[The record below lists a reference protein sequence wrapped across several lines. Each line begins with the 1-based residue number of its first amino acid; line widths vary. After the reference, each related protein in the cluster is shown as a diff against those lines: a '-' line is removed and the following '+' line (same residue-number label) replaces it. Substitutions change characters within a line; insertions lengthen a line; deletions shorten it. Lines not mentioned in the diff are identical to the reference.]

1 MRPIGRKE
9 KGIMENKVLK
19 KIIIFVTV
27 FMLVFSNCGYT
38 LQALAATDGITLFGF
53 NLFGSGNIDF
63 DAYFLDENGKKQT
76 ENIGD
81 VNSEMTMVLEFTPK
95 TEGYLKTGIIKAV
108 NQSEG
113 EVNFKFDEVFV
124 DDNRNSDLTKA
135 TPADTTLL
143 QSEMTLDLDKIELNP
158 ENSETKEKS
167 KNEIA
172 TDNTAK
178 VTNTVS
184 ETNETMSENVI
195 EENTVVS
202 ENTVSQEN
210 VVKEETVINSS
221 DEENFA
227 DLEVEE
233 EFVDEENA
241 LNEKDE
247 NQVLISNNLAKA
259 TRISDS
265 EIQIENIIESTKVYV
280 NISFKT
286 DEKLNVEDLYK
297 QIKLEFEGT
306 YINTNLEELPISL
319 AEELKVGWKYSK
331 DIEVSSEYTK
341 ISPFKIGETKGTILE
356 NTIIVKR
363 DVKDDNYLPLKQTE
377 ISVEVPTL
385 GEKVPT
391 ELNVKALKL
400 KATNGQDINEVSF
413 SNENW
418 EYDANNNTLNITVEN
433 KDGVFT
439 YGEDVYVVTYR
450 YDTYVEETEVSIETK
465 GTVKVVEFSGK
476 DNNEIVKNLDK
487 SQKIVAN
494 VGELITYS
502 IGTTEE
508 KIEKAKIN
516 ANYNG
521 AEEKYE
527 SEFDTTVSVNILTND
542 VLNEFTL
549 KDTKEF
555 YIDKEGLEFESN
567 DVKYKNIKFR
577 YDEISSLLENGG
589 IIEIKNNNGE
599 LLYTLNKDLVKSDS
613 DSEISIQGDVRGIEI
628 SFKNITVNGN
638 INIKFTKAIGKSSY
652 EKAAFANFKKLESR
666 INAVVKYSEDSAETA
681 LEQIKTEKEF
691 EESRTAAEITMNKV
705 GLSTTE
711 INENVEFKIELNN
724 DKEDSDLYVNPVFE
738 ITLPKYVSNIDI
750 KSSNI
755 LYEAGLSIGNTTIY
769 RAEDGTQRIRIEI
782 NGTQTQFS
790 QGTITNG
797 TNIIINTNIELDKY
811 APRKDEQIK
820 LYYINEGVT
829 NYTSQTKWTIG
840 KEVPTG
846 ILKTTNGF
854 DSYVFKINAPSG
866 FVTVNEV
873 QNYDG
878 QNSVV
883 TSIKQGTETREV
895 EMGKSAQVARM
906 NLIAI
911 NNTENECT
919 DVAFLGRIPVKDVTD
934 VKTGEKLETNINAT
948 MISRITENAEN
959 PLSAKIYYS
968 SNPNADKN
976 LSDSSNGWTE
986 EFSGVSDI
994 KSFLIVPDNTIE
1006 PGYTFKYTYE
1016 FIIPDNL
1023 PYEAKMYGSFGAFY
1037 NNHSDVAITYESSS
1051 ADLVGVVTKSGP
1063 KIEATLSVDVG
1074 DGAEVKEA
1082 SFLNYTLTVANS
1094 GSLAAENVTITNPI
1108 PEGTTLYEEIEDDG
1122 LRGYGWVKSEKK
1134 ELNWNIEKLEPGDIK
1149 EFKYIVKV
1157 NTFSELDD
1165 SEVKNKVKIN
1175 ISNLALEIES
1185 NETVNKIIKSDFD
1198 IDILSRCLKTVSV
1211 NSWYRIEVE
1220 ATNISNEDLQNVIFE
1235 YKLPD
1240 EVAYNA
1246 VKCKFVNEDEIL
1258 KFEENYNSDTNM
1270 LTIKINEWKKDY
1282 KLMIDLESKVIAG
1295 SKEKVSNVVSF
1306 SRDGDQKEFSQNLYL
1321 EVLGPKLEASQSCS
1335 VNENTISEGENVEFI
1350 FSISNIGNYTAKDV
1364 NIYSEISECLKD
1376 VKVRI
1381 SGAKEDT
1388 LNVSENNELIST
1400 IDSINEGETINL
1412 HVSGVVKDVE
1422 DDTKTINSKLL
1433 VTNDFSKDINTN
1445 EIVLKVLNDPS
1456 RKITEEIEEQDDGIL
1471 DNSDSSNTNYINNQY
1486 NNSLVD
1492 EEQNSIDTKS
1502 ENKEKSQNR
1511 EENIISPDNNT
1522 QIDNNTTAEQKVNK
1536 YNIYGKIWLDSN
1548 KNGVIEDEENG
1559 ISGVQIELQ
1568 KDNISIKATV
1578 SPKDGS
1584 YSFRDVEPGNYVIV
1598 YTYDDSQYLTTVYK
1612 NTENGAER
1620 ASYARGLNNGQAI
1633 TDIITLGNSNI
1644 ENINLGLQ
1652 ERDNFDLTI
1661 SKNITLAKVTTNGKT
1676 TEHKYK
1682 NLDLAKLEISAKDL
1696 DKTTVELY
1704 YQIIIKNNGNVSGK
1718 AIQIA
1723 DYLPKDTTLDTN
1735 QSLNWYLGNDGNA
1748 YNDSLGNTLIAPGE
1762 TRTLDLVLI
1771 RKMTSENTGVLGNK
1785 VAITKTEGTTDSI
1798 VENNSNNDATQEVI
1812 ISVRTGYTAPIIIN
1826 VLIITCLVAIIYLE
1840 KTQKIKL
1847 DFKNFKIKRIYK

>member
-63 DAYFLDENGKKQT
+63 DAYFLDENGKKQA

-124 DDNRNSDLTKA
+124 DDNSNSDLTKA
-135 TPADTTLL
+135 IPADTTLL

-202 ENTVSQEN
+202 DNTVSQEN

-247 NQVLISNNLAKA
+247 NKVLISNNLAKA

-297 QIKLEFEGT
+297 QIKLELEGT

-363 DVKDDNYLPLKQTE
+363 DVTDDNYLPLKQTE

-476 DNNEIVKNLDK
+476 DNNEIVKNLDN

-652 EKAAFANFKKLESR
+652 EKAAFANFKKLESK

-782 NGTQTQFS
+782 NGTQTEFS

-1108 PEGTTLYEEIEDDG
+1108 PEGTKLYENVLKEETG
-1122 LRGYGWVKSEKK
+1122 RYGWFEAENQDSMV
-1134 ELNWNIEKLEPGDIK
+1134 WNIEKLEPGEVK
-1149 EFKYIVKV
+1149 EFNYTLKTTKSPTDEMITIKNKATVKV
-1157 NTFSELDD
+1157 
-1165 SEVKNKVKIN
+1165 
-1175 ISNLALEIES
+1175 SNLALDINS
-1185 NETVNKIIKSDFD
+1185 NEIKNKLSKSNFD
-1198 IDILSRCLKTVSV
+1198 IDVFSNTSSTMMVQANFEFMAK
-1211 NSWYRIEVE
+1211 
-1220 ATNISNEDLQNVIFE
+1220 ATNISGEDLHNVTLE
-1235 YKLPD
+1235 YKLPE
-1240 EVAYNA
+1240 EVLFTSCEAGKNDKYEA
-1246 VKCKFVNEDEIL
+1246 ISEDSYEYD
-1258 KFEENYNSDTNM
+1258 EENNIFT
-1270 LTIKINEWKKDY
+1270 LEIPEWKSGEIFNIAI
-1282 KLMIDLESKVIAG
+1282 LTKVISG
-1295 SKEKVSNVVSF
+1295 NVNKVGNIISFIKDNNEKESSRSLDVSF
-1306 SRDGDQKEFSQNLYL
+1306 R
-1321 EVLGPKLEASQSCS
+1321 GPKLEASQVCS
-1335 VNENTISEGENVEFI
+1335 IDGNTVKEGEEVEFVISIENNGNGEAKETSIYSTISENLE
-1350 FSISNIGNYTAKDV
+1350 DV
-1364 NIYSEISECLKD
+1364 NVSLTGST
-1376 VKVRI
+1376 
-1381 SGAKEDT
+1381 SGNLELT
-1388 LNVSENNELIST
+1388 NSNELVST
-1400 IDSINEGETINL
+1400 IHSIPEDEVVNV
-1412 HVSGVVKDVE
+1412 HVSGVVKDV
-1422 DDTKTINSKLL
+1422 DDDNKTISSKLL
-1433 VTNDFSKDINTN
+1433 ITNDYAKDINTN
-1445 EIVLKVLNDPS
+1445 EITLQVLNDPNRQVVDKKDDRDNIFYDS
-1456 RKITEEIEEQDDGIL
+1456 DFENNNTNTEPNIAQTLVNNQESTNIQNNNSNESQDKQNSSQTQEEKNQANTTVEQDI
-1471 DNSDSSNTNYINNQY
+1471 QKH
-1486 NNSLVD
+1486 
-1492 EEQNSIDTKS
+1492 SIS
-1502 ENKEKSQNR
+1502 GR
-1511 EENIISPDNNT
+1511 
-1522 QIDNNTTAEQKVNK
+1522 
-1536 YNIYGKIWLDSN
+1536 IWLDIN
-1548 KNGVIEDEENG
+1548 KNGIFEDDEKG
-1559 ISGVQIELQ
+1559 ISGVQVQLQ
-1568 KDNISIKATV
+1568 KDNMSIKATV

-1584 YSFRDVEPGNYVIV
+1584 YSFRDLEAGTYGIV
-1598 YTYDDSQYLTTVYK
+1598 YTYDDNQYVTTVYK
-1612 NTENGAER
+1612 NVENGVER
-1620 ASYARGLNNGQAI
+1620 ASYARGVNNGQAI
-1633 TDIITLGNSNI
+1633 TDAITLGNANI
-1644 ENINLGLQ
+1644 DNINLGLQ

-1661 SKNITLAKVTTNGKT
+1661 SKSITLAKVTTNGKT

-1696 DKTTVELY
+1696 DKSTVELHY
-1704 YQIIIKNNGNVSGK
+1704 KVVVKNEGNVSGK
-1718 AIQIA
+1718 VIQIA
-1723 DYLPKDTTLDTN
+1723 DYLPKDTTLNTE
-1735 QSLNWYLGNDGNA
+1735 QSKDWYLGNDGNV
-1748 YNDSLGNTLIAPGE
+1748 YNDSLAGILIAPGE

-1771 RKMTSENTGVLGNK
+1771 RNMTSENTGVLGNK

-1798 VENNSNNDATQEVI
+1798 VENSVNNDATQELI

-1826 VLIITCLVAIIYLE
+1826 AIIITCLVAIIYLQ
-1840 KTQKIKL
+1840 KKQKIKL
-1847 DFKNFKIKRIYK
+1847 DFKNLKIKRIYK